1 MGSSPVRPEA
11 EELSGLIGELRL
23 LIRSARQVVA
33 RSVDTIQVL
42 TNFEIGRR
50 IVEYEQKGEK
60 RAEYGKALLKKLSA
74 ALTKEFGRG
83 FSEDNLSLMRRFYLV
98 FKERQTISETA
109 SRKWLPGTKSQTVS
123 DQLQKSETVSRKFKL
138 GFTK

>member
-83 FSEDNLSLMRRFYLV
+83 FSEDNLSADAPVLSGVQRATDHFRDSV
-98 FKERQTISETA
+98 SEMA
-109 SRKWLPGTKSQTVS
+109 ARDEKPDSV
-123 DQLQKSETVSRKFKL
+123 
-138 GFTK
+138 